1 MPLST
6 EIPTAPRSVGLCN
19 IESMIKIQLSILDKE
34 VASPQIVVR
43 VSPDVGS
50 EFLLDV
56 TRHNLATPRQ

>member
-19 IESMIKIQLSILDKE
+19 ITTIIKIQPSILHKE
-34 VASPQIVVR
+34 VASQIVVR